1 MGEAMWPLP
10 FFGLWAQA
18 TSSATAN
25 PTALAPL
32 ALRRWYGSLTLSA
45 PGTVPGLSGL
55 WAWLAGLAALL
66 AIAVLFQGPGR
77 ALRQLFDVPGH
88 VGLVVDAARRT
99 RRAGWMI
106 AIVIGMTVVSWTGS
120 QGFAF
125 RQESARG
132 DVLLLTHTRGP
143 VELALEQGVLAAL
156 TPLRDV
162 AGLASNVPLLVL
174 VTLLLFRATAES
186 WGAGTE
192 RDVFHHPRPP
202 GWASVGWTC
211 GALYVLYR
219 LVALAAGSPDLPLG
233 GCLPVEG
240 LIVPTVMALADG
252 ILLAWVLVE
261 LRHAGFE
268 THDRTLFDVREAA
281 GLMPAAALACLAI
294 LPARYVAT
302 LVLLAWAYVPDAAA
316 AAPIGQW
323 VRWQLSWGLA
333 DLQAA
338 ALLVAGVAGAVA
350 WTRGSIGEALYGY
363 ARMLSAH
370 GARLVVVFFLGG
382 LGGAAAAA
390 LAYLAVLSL
399 PASTWVLAAAD
410 SYAHYV
416 TLPFGLWTLAA
427 LVELAER
434 SLPEAALALVDETGD
449 RAAG

>member
-1 MGEAMWPLP
+1 
-10 FFGLWAQA
+10 
-18 TSSATAN
+18 
-25 PTALAPL
+25 
-32 ALRRWYGSLTLSA
+32 
-45 PGTVPGLSGL
+45 
-55 WAWLAGLAALL
+55 LL

-77 ALRQLFDVPGH
+77 AVRQLFDVPGH
-88 VGLVVDAARRT
+88 VGLVVAAARRT
-99 RRAGWMI
+99 RHAGWMI
-106 AIVIGMTVVSWTGS
+106 AVVIGTTVVSWTGS

-143 VELALEQGVLAAL
+143 VELTLEQGVLAAL

-162 AGLASNVPLLVL
+162 AGLASNMPLLVL
-174 VTLLLFRATAES
+174 IALLLFRATAGS
-186 WGAGTE
+186 WGAGAE
-192 RDVFHHPRPP
+192 RSLFHHPRPG
-202 GWASVGWTC
+202 GWASVGWMC

-233 GCLPVEG
+233 GCLTVES
-240 LIVPTVMALADG
+240 LIVPTVMVLADG
-252 ILLAWVLVE
+252 ILLAWVLVA

-268 THDRTLFDVREAA
+268 TRDGSLFDVREAA

-302 LVLLAWAYVPDAAA
+302 LAVLLAWACVPDAAA
-316 AAPIGQW
+316 TTPIGQW

-338 ALLVAGVAGAVA
+338 ALIAAGVAGAVA
-350 WTRGSIGEALYGY
+350 WSCGSIGEALRGY

-382 LGGAAAAA
+382 LGSAAGAAV
-390 LAYLAVLSL
+390 AYLAILSL

-416 TLPFGLWTLAA
+416 PLRPVDSRRPGRAGRAVAPRGRAGPRRRGGRRHRGLAPVPRATVSAIPEPRPEKPSSSEPGAIGFRQRTGKRVHADWPRH
-427 LVELAER
+427 VEL
-434 SLPEAALALVDETGD
+434 L
-449 RAAG
+449 